1 MNEMP
6 DLIIESADIADIEG
20 FPDGGESPGSDLTAT
35 KAADPNTMDFHIQ
48 MRGYTMSDFEQMV
61 VHAAAQ
67 QLVGSRS
74 FATEIRD
81 KAVEIANAKVNEQLS
96 QAMRDVMGIAV
107 QKRGAEQ
114 VTLGQMIGMEAKD
127 YLTQPVNG
135 RGEIDT
141 SGYGSSRQPR
151 AAYLV
156 AEYVKAHFAKE
167 IKAAMDAMLAE
178 LKPAVVAQIT
188 ATVTAERNRVAAALG
203 HEIAA
208 KR

>member
-1 MNEMP
+1 MT
-6 DLIIESADIADIEG
+6 DLIIDSGDIAELEG
-20 FPDGGESPGSDLTAT
+20 FPDGEESPGSDLTAT
-35 KAADPNTMDFHIQ
+35 KAADPQTMDFYIQ
-48 MRGYTMSDFEQMV
+48 MRGYTMRDFEQMV

-67 QLVGSRS
+67 QLVGSRT

-81 KAVEIANAKVNEQLS
+81 KAVEIANSKVNDQLWH
-96 QAMRDVMGIAV
+96 AMRDIMQIVA

-127 YLTQPVNG
+127 YLTQSVNS

-156 AEYVKAHFAKE
+156 AEYVKTHFAKE

-178 LKPAVVAQIT
+178 LKPAVAAQIS
-188 ATVTAERNRVAAALG
+188 AAVEAERKRVAAALG
-203 HEIAA
+203 FELSI